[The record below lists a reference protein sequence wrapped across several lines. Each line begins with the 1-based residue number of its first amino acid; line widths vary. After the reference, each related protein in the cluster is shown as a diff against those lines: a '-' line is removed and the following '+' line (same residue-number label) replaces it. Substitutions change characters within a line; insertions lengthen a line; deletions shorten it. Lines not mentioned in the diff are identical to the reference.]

1 MIASAYDFEADGVF
15 YNITSIEKRTVEV
28 TYSSE
33 QNYQQRKVVIPSEVE
48 WNGYLFKV
56 EGIGYWTFSK
66 VNFPNN
72 VDTLIISSGVKY
84 IRDNAFQRAN
94 FSMLSIPNTI
104 SSVDIN
110 TFSNI
115 SAHCIDW
122 YVDDYEWL
130 CSSGIFNSWTAKNIY
145 VNNVKLTEDLVIP
158 NGVKYIE
165 ARNFAGLDWIKTL
178 YVSKSVEYVD
188 AGAFSECNN
197 LETVVF
203 EEGVKE
209 IYGNSY
215 RPKPGFAGSTFGSFE
230 NCPKL
235 CKLTLPSSII
245 YLGDGAFINSPN
257 LKEINSYINNPFPIS
272 SCFSNGQYLSAT
284 LNIPYDSKSK
294 YQSVDG
300 WKNFIN
306 IIESLTPVWVYHS
319 ISFSVS
325 KGGYIQC
332 NDILIDNQNAKYDIL
347 EGEDAQLQF
356 IPEVGHH
363 LETLVVDNNEVTDK
377 VLESR
382 YVIKDV
388 KSDVSISA
396 VFDTNKYKL
405 TYIIDG
411 NEYKSYELDYG
422 ANITPEAEPMKEG
435 YTFSGWGE
443 IPETM
448 PAHDVT
454 VTGTFTINKYKLTYI
469 VDGQT
474 CKTYD
479 VEYGSTITPEA
490 EPMKEGYTFSGW
502 SEIPE
507 TMPAHDVTVT
517 GTFTINKYKLTY
529 TIDGEEYKSYKLDY
543 RASITP
549 EAAPTREGYTF
560 SGWSE
565 IPEAMPAHDVTVT
578 GSFTINS
585 YKLTYMIDDKVYK
598 ETMYE
603 YGATITPESQPE
615 GDYATFE
622 WIDLPQTMPAHD
634 VIVYASYTSGIIEV
648 LMTTQRNICIYSPNG
663 KKLDKLQKGLN
674 IVVLDD
680 GTVKKVVVK

>member
-1 MIASAYDFEADGVF
+1 MKKLLVFLITIILPMIASAYDFEADGVF

-130 CSSGIFNSWTAKNIY
+130 CSSGIFNSRTAKNIY

-306 IIESLTPVWVYHS
+306 IIESLTPVWEYHS

-332 NDILIDNQNAKYDIL
+332 NDILIDNQNANDNQNAKYDIL

-435 YTFSGWGE
+435 YTFSGW
-443 IPETM
+443 
-448 PAHDVT
+448 
-454 VTGTFTINKYKLTYI
+454 
-469 VDGQT
+469 
-474 CKTYD
+474 
-479 VEYGSTITPEA
+479 
-490 EPMKEGYTFSGW
+490 

-549 EAAPTREGYTF
+549 EAAPTKEGYTF

>member
-1 MIASAYDFEADGVF
+1 MKKLLVFLITIILPMIASAYDFEADGVF

-130 CSSGIFNSWTAKNIY
+130 CSSGIFNSRTAKNIY

-332 NDILIDNQNAKYDIL
+332 NDILIDNQNANDNQNAKYDIL

-435 YTFSGWGE
+435 YTFSGW
-443 IPETM
+443 
-448 PAHDVT
+448 
-454 VTGTFTINKYKLTYI
+454 
-469 VDGQT
+469 
-474 CKTYD
+474 
-479 VEYGSTITPEA
+479 
-490 EPMKEGYTFSGW
+490 

-549 EAAPTREGYTF
+549 EAAPTKEGYTF